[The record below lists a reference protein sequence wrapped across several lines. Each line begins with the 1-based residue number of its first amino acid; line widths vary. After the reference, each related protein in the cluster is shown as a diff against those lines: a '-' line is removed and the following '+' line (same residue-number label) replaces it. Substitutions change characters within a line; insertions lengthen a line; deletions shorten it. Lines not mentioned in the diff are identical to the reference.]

1 MRVVVAIAEEGS
13 VTRGAKVLH
22 QSSSAVSHTLLGL
35 EAELGVD
42 LFHRLPQ
49 GMALTDA
56 GQAFVDAARRALH
69 EADVAR
75 GSVDAIKGLLSGHVR
90 VATVFWFET
99 PLADLVGEFCRRHP
113 DVIVSVSAP
122 DTTDA
127 VTGLVRSGAC
137 DVGLTSS
144 PNVSDDLVGTQVFT
158 DQGVIVVPAG
168 HRLAGRS
175 QITIADLAGERIV
188 APLERSMM
196 RPLFDAVFRHGGVEP
211 RIAAE
216 VATNDM
222 ALELVRAGVGCAVTV
237 ASSVVPVDG
246 RRGGRGED
254 RRSGADRDAPRD
266 AVTAGPDP
274 AARAFRDLAVER
286 FNR

>member
-1 MRVVVAIAEEGS
+1 MVAIAEEGS
-13 VTRGAKVLH
+13 VTRGAKILH

-35 EAELGVD
+35 EAELGVE

-113 DVIVSVSAP
+113 NVIVSVSAP

-144 PNVSDDLVGTQVFT
+144 TNVSDDLVDTRVFV
-158 DQGVIVVPAG
+158 DQGVIVVPMG
-168 HRLAGRS
+168 HRLADGA

-211 RIAAE
+211 YVAAE

-237 ASSVVPVDG
+237 ASSVGAVQ
-246 RRGGRGED
+246 GRGAVAVQIVDQAPIETLLVM
-254 RRSGADRDAPRD
+254 RSRQ
-266 AVTAGPDP
+266 GPTP